1 MIRDPIV
8 EEVRAI
14 REELAAKFDYDIREI
29 VADAQ
34 RRQAA
39 SQSRIV
45 SFQEP
50 NRDHGLQ
57 TLDNSSPIRQFEANS
72 QTSE

>member
-14 REELAAKFDYDIREI
+14 REELAAKFDCDIREI

-39 SQSRIV
+39 SQSRIF

-50 NRDHGLQ
+50 NRTHGLQ
-57 TLDNSSPIRQFEANS
+57 TLGNNSHIRQFEAHS
-72 QTSE
+72 QTPE